1 MGGTPGVVDALDRGA
16 ELPRHRA
23 GRHAPVAHSRM
34 FMTMSWQDATDR
46 TNVATARLNQAR

>member
-1 MGGTPGVVDALDRGA
+1 MGGTPGVVEALDRGA
-16 ELPRHRA
+16 ELPGHRA
-23 GRHAPVAHSRM
+23 GRHVPVAHSRM